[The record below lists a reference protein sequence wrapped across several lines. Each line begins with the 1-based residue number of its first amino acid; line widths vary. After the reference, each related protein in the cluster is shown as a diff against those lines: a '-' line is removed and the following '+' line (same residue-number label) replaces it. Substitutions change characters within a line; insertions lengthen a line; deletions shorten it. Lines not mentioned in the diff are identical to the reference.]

1 MKGGFSSNRAR
12 FRNGEVAI
20 NMVKNCILVG
30 RIKWKGKK
38 GKGHG
43 KKRKAWA
50 IWQKM
55 AMVFFFLNQN
65 ILFDVYTKM
74 QKAPHEYSGFSK
86 TEKENYVINPNV
98 EFHLM

>member
-1 MKGGFSSNRAR
+1 MKR
-12 FRNGEVAI
+12 
-20 NMVKNCILVG
+20 
-30 RIKWKGKK
+30 
-38 GKGHG
+38 
-43 KKRKAWA
+43 KKRKRTWKEKKGMGYLTKNGNG
-50 IWQKM
+50 I
-55 AMVFFFLNQN
+55 FFFNQN

>member
-1 MKGGFSSNRAR
+1 MERKERHGLSD
-12 FRNGEVAI
+12 
-20 NMVKNCILVG
+20 K
-30 RIKWKGKK
+30 KWQ
-38 GKGHG
+38 
-43 KKRKAWA
+43 WY
-50 IWQKM
+50 
-55 AMVFFFLNQN
+55 FFLNQN

>member
-1 MKGGFSSNRAR
+1 MGYLTK
-12 FRNGEVAI
+12 NGNGI
-20 NMVKNCILVG
+20 
-30 RIKWKGKK
+30 
-38 GKGHG
+38 
-43 KKRKAWA
+43 
-50 IWQKM
+50 
-55 AMVFFFLNQN
+55 FFLNQN